1 MVISCVRHEQTMVVA
16 FELHDPAVDVLE
28 DGDGIDYSDKFTY
41 RLPFTS
47 FEEAFN
53 YCLKMAQQNHFNI
66 VKSSYHPG
74 DDHTLS
80 YNYIR
85 CDRGGTRNVKMTSA
99 NSGSKKNTTTK
110 RCRCP
115 FLIKVTKGS
124 EGNWTILPVRGH
136 HNHKLENYLDGHR
149 RMTAFSDEQKKFLK
163 EQRDSQVKPA
173 KVRLGFGIKYPN
185 QPMPVMK
192 QIYNHNARLSKEE
205 RGGRNRAQH
214 MLYLASYHMYIQ
226 HIIRDDETG
235 NRLTHIFI
243 AHPDALKMLHAWPY
257 VVLIDSTYKTNQY
270 GAILVEIIGV
280 TPVGKIFLIAYAL
293 VLKEKTEN
301 YMWVLER
308 LKAMMNDNV
317 VPNVIV
323 TDHEEGLIAAIP
335 KIFPNSHHL
344 LCTFH
349 IYNAVETKATNLYN
363 GDFGQMLTYGRWC
376 KVIEANDEQS
386 CFREWEEL
394 KTKFSNRPSLIRYL
408 EDTWMTDHVTKFGKC
423 YSNKVYHFGNT
434 ATSRVELAHATLKD
448 WFGSST
454 LALDSMWK
462 RAHAMIEG
470 QHCEIRKSLEASLSR
485 QVVSHVNYG
494 TLFSLLRGRVSINA
508 IISMQ
513 NEFYRGEKLGIGL
526 YERGGCVIRSTH
538 GLLCA
543 CRLHTLFVQKG
554 KVHVDDLHMFWST
567 LVYTESAHRRSTDN
581 DVLEDLFEQIRRAHP
596 SMRRVGGALLE
607 LGFTVVN
614 LNEFRYARFIPVP
627 VEERFGGFYDP
638 RGDGHC
644 GFRVISHALRGDENH
659 WKQMR
664 YALSNEIK
672 DPIYLNIYGD
682 GYDFDKRRINWVSD
696 SGCGDDHW
704 MIGYDLFGF
713 ATMYNWTICL
723 LSSQINNGVRNGYG
737 SSTYLPLRVAPGVAQ
752 PYGIL
757 WVLHT
762 GRHFM
767 RIRVNGDA
775 PMPQINP
782 LWRGCSDESVHDWDQ
797 MYARQTTSYER
808 YFQGE

>member
-1 MVISCVRHEQTMVVA
+1 MVVSCVRHEQTMVVA

-74 DDHTLS
+74 DDRTLS

-136 HNHKLENYLDGHR
+136 HNHKLEKYLDGHR

-235 NRLTHIFI
+235 NRLTHIFM

-280 TPVGKIFLIAYAL
+280 TPVGKNFLIAYAL
-293 VLKEKTEN
+293 VRKEKTEN

-308 LKAMMNDNV
+308 LQAMMNDNV

-323 TDHEEGLIAAIP
+323 TDHERGLIAAIP
-335 KIFPNSHHL
+335 KVFPNSHHL

-363 GDFGQMLTYGRWC
+363 GDFGQMLTYGRWR
-376 KVIEANDEQS
+376 KVIEANDEES

-394 KTKFSNRPSLIRYL
+394 KTKFSNRPSLISYL
-408 EDTWMTDHVTKFGKC
+408 EDTWMTDHVTKFAKC
-423 YSNKVYHFGNT
+423 YSNK
-434 ATSRVELAHATLKD
+434 
-448 WFGSST
+448 
-454 LALDSMWK
+454 
-462 RAHAMIEG
+462 
-470 QHCEIRKSLEASLSR
+470 
-485 QVVSHVNYG
+485 
-494 TLFSLLRGRVSINA
+494 
-508 IISMQ
+508 
-513 NEFYRGEKLGIGL
+513 
-526 YERGGCVIRSTH
+526 
-538 GLLCA
+538 
-543 CRLHTLFVQKG
+543 KG

-567 LVYTESAHRRSTDN
+567 LVYTESTHRRSTDD

-596 SMRRVGGALLE
+596 SMRRGIIDSAFRQLHPEDEDVLEPEVVENRRGRPRNSTTRNLSGVEHARRRRPRSSSTFQSSSNTASNFEAVGGAPLE

-614 LNEFRYARFIPVP
+614 LNAFRYARFIPVP
-627 VEERFGGFYDP
+627 VEEHFGGFYDP

-672 DPIYLNIYGD
+672 DRIYLNIYGD
-682 GYDFDKRRINWVSD
+682 RYNFDKRRINWVSD

-723 LSSQINNGVRNGYG
+723 LSSQINNGVRNWYG

-782 LWRGCSDESVHDWDQ
+782 LWRGCSDGSVHDWDQ

>member
-1 MVISCVRHEQTMVVA
+1 
-16 FELHDPAVDVLE
+16 
-28 DGDGIDYSDKFTY
+28 
-41 RLPFTS
+41 
-47 FEEAFN
+47 
-53 YCLKMAQQNHFNI
+53 
-66 VKSSYHPG
+66 
-74 DDHTLS
+74 
-80 YNYIR
+80 
-85 CDRGGTRNVKMTSA
+85 
-99 NSGSKKNTTTK
+99 
-110 RCRCP
+110 
-115 FLIKVTKGS
+115 
-124 EGNWTILPVRGH
+124 
-136 HNHKLENYLDGHR
+136 
-149 RMTAFSDEQKKFLK
+149 
-163 EQRDSQVKPA
+163 
-173 KVRLGFGIKYPN
+173 
-185 QPMPVMK
+185 
-192 QIYNHNARLSKEE
+192 
-205 RGGRNRAQH
+205 
-214 MLYLASYHMYIQ
+214 
-226 HIIRDDETG
+226 
-235 NRLTHIFI
+235 
-243 AHPDALKMLHAWPY
+243 
-257 VVLIDSTYKTNQY
+257 
-270 GAILVEIIGV
+270 
-280 TPVGKIFLIAYAL
+280 
-293 VLKEKTEN
+293 
-301 YMWVLER
+301 MWILER
-308 LKAMMNDNV
+308 LKAMMNDNI

-323 TDHEEGLIAAIP
+323 TDHERGLIAAIP
-335 KIFPNSHHL
+335 KVFPNSHYL

-363 GDFGQMLTYGRWC
+363 GDFGQMLTYGRWR

-394 KTKFSNRPSLIRYL
+394 KTKFSNRPSLISYL
-408 EDTWMTDHVTKFGKC
+408 EDTWMTDHVTKFAKC

-434 ATSRVELAHATLKD
+434 ATSRVESAHATLKD

-526 YERGGCVIRSTH
+526 YERCGCVIRSTH

-567 LVYTESAHRRSTDN
+567 LVYTESAHRRSIDD

-596 SMRRVGGALLE
+596 SMRRGIIDSAFRQLYPEDEDVLEPEVVENRRGRPRNSTTRNLSGVEHARRRRPRSSSTFQSSSNTASNFEAVGGAPLE

-627 VEERFGGFYDP
+627 VEEHFGGFYDP

-723 LSSQINNGVRNGYG
+723 LSSQINNGVRNWYG

-782 LWRGCSDESVHDWDQ
+782 LWRGCSDGSVHDWDQ